1 MSRRDRRS
9 AGRDDDV
16 ESISCKI
23 CELFYFTPA
32 PFGQLL
38 TFDNSHTLFKLLSL
52 CNATVSIPIF
62 SRRA

>member
-1 MSRRDRRS
+1 VLRRDRRS

-23 CELFYFTPA
+23 CELFYLTA
-32 PFGQLL
+32 TFGQLL
-38 TFDNSHTLFKLLSL
+38 EFDNSHTLFKLLSL

-62 SRRA
+62 SHRA